1 MAIKEMTQRITDVS
15 EALAQ
20 GDDINFDNMSKQ
32 LIVMKDIVD
41 QGFSETFASDE
52 MEEIMSEKA
61 LADFGV
67 EIVDSRT
74 GNKIVE
80 PGLGDTVIKTIDGEE
95 VDGYTI
101 DGFYDDFIST
111 LETMKDS
118 KTAGFKV
125 ALSNAMNSHDQE
137 MANEIRGPT
146 M

>member
-80 PGLGDTVIKTIDGEE
+80 PGLGDTIIKTIDGEE

-111 LETMKDS
+111 LDTMKDS

>member
-1 MAIKEMTQRITDVS
+1 MAIKKMTQRITDVS

-80 PGLGDTVIKTIDGEE
+80 PGLGDTIIKTIDGEE

-111 LETMKDS
+111 LDTMKDS